1 MPRRRRDCPICSKKN
16 LAKLSN
22 HLADI
27 HQLSGEER
35 QHYLS
40 KARSLSD
47 QRESEEMLNRKR
59 MRSESDDEMLTAS
72 SSDER
77 NSKGALSEKRMR
89 NESGDE
95 TSTASDEDILCSLG
109 EEDAESSVEDAESS
123 DEMSDS
129 DESEEEDPWG
139 VLIHEA
145 AMELRTKHNEL
156 DRSFQNDGFSEFDAK
171 KQAFSEI
178 LPDLRKELGNIYLDR
193 LKWMMQMKRDPAHW
207 KIMKTKDAFVDEDD
221 FDPDKAL
228 TAAIK
233 KRKFLLER
241 LLEDRQYFPAS
252 NEDDDDDDDD
262 DDNVSTP
269 YELKNELNY

>member
-59 MRSESDDEMLTAS
+59 MRSESDDEMSTAS
-72 SSDER
+72 SSEER
-77 NSKGALSEKRMR
+77 ASKETLSEKRMR
-89 NESGDE
+89 NECDDE
-95 TSTASDEDILCSLG
+95 TSTASDEDIFSSSG
-109 EEDAESSVEDAESS
+109 EEDAVSSEEDAESSE
-123 DEMSDS
+123 EMNDS
-129 DESEEEDPWG
+129 DESEEKDPWG

-145 AMELRTKHNEL
+145 
-156 DRSFQNDGFSEFDAK
+156 
-171 KQAFSEI
+171 
-178 LPDLRKELGNIYLDR
+178 LRKKLGNVYLDR
-193 LKWMMQMKRDPAHW
+193 LKWMTQMKRDPVHR
-207 KIMKTKDAFVDEDD
+207 KIIKTKDAFVNEDD
-221 FDPDKAL
+221 FDPDEAL

-241 LLEDRQYFPAS
+241 LLEDRQYFPDN
-252 NEDDDDDDDD
+252 NEDDDDDD
-262 DDNVSTP
+262 NVFTP
-269 YELKNELNY
+269 YELKDELNYC

>member
-27 HQLSGEER
+27 HQLSGKER

-47 QRESEEMLNRKR
+47 QRESEEMSNRKR
-59 MRSESDDEMLTAS
+59 MRSESDDEMSTAS
-72 SSDER
+72 SSDEGT
-77 NSKGALSEKRMR
+77 SKETLSENRMR
-89 NESGDE
+89 NESDDE
-95 TSTASDEDILCSLG
+95 TSTAPDEDIFSSSG
-109 EEDAESSVEDAESS
+109 EEDVESSE
-123 DEMSDS
+123 EMNDS
-129 DESEEEDPWG
+129 DQSEEEIEDPWG

-145 AMELRTKHNEL
+145 VMELRTKHNEIVQ
-156 DRSFQNDGFSEFDAK
+156 SFQNGGFSEIDAK

-178 LPDLRKELGNIYLDR
+178 LPDLRKKLGNIYLDR
-193 LKWMMQMKRDPAHW
+193 LKWMTQMKRDPVHR
-207 KIMKTKDAFVDEDD
+207 KIMKTKDAFVNEDD
-221 FDPDKAL
+221 FDPDEAL

-241 LLEDRQYFPAS
+241 LLEDRQYFPDG
-252 NEDDDDDDDD
+252 NEEEEDDDDDD

-269 YELKNELNY
+269 YELKSELNYYQ

>member
-27 HQLSGEER
+27 HQLSGKER

-59 MRSESDDEMLTAS
+59 MRSKSDDEMSTAS
-72 SSDER
+72 SSDEGT
-77 NSKGALSEKRMR
+77 SKETLSEKRMR
-89 NESGDE
+89 NESDDE
-95 TSTASDEDILCSLG
+95 TSTAPDEDIFSPSG
-109 EEDAESSVEDAESS
+109 EEDVESSE
-123 DEMSDS
+123 EMNDS

-145 AMELRTKHNEL
+145 AMELRTKHNEIVQ
-156 DRSFQNDGFSEFDAK
+156 SFQNGGFSEIDAK

-178 LPDLRKELGNIYLDR
+178 LPDLRKKLGNIYLHR
-193 LKWMMQMKRDPAHW
+193 LKWMTQMKRDPVHR

-221 FDPDKAL
+221 FDPDEAL

-241 LLEDRQYFPAS
+241 LLEDRQYFPDG
-252 NEDDDDDDDD
+252 NEEDDDDD

-269 YELKNELNY
+269 YEQKSELNYYQ